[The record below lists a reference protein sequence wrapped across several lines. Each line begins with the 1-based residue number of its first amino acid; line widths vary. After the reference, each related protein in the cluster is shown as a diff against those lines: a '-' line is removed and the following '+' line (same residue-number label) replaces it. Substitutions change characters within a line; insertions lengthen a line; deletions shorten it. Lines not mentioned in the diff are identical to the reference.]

1 MSQNLVSNLTLRIE
15 QEKQMMQEYQ
25 ASIELFQ
32 KSTQSL
38 LSSSEESLQSL
49 KINAQ
54 HTTENAIKLLAE
66 AKSSLISVQSESQN
80 LAQSL
85 QRQTKETS
93 DLLNQQQQQLKQLKA
108 QSDQLNSMSHGIAE
122 KAKLKKALFT
132 SNIVLASIAL
142 ILIISSFLF
151 AYVSKSKYNDIQAM
165 QNKVDYLKSQGG
177 SMITTT
183 CGGKLCVE
191 LDPKYQDMNYALD
204 SGTRPLA
211 IVREIR

>member
-177 SMITTT
+177 
-183 CGGKLCVE
+183 
-191 LDPKYQDMNYALD
+191 A
-204 SGTRPLA
+204 
-211 IVREIR
+211 

>member
-1 MSQNLVSNLTLRIE
+1 
-15 QEKQMMQEYQ
+15 MMQEHQ

-32 KSTQSL
+32 QNTQNL

-54 HTTENAIKLLAE
+54 RTTENAINLLAE

-108 QSDQLNSMSHGIAE
+108 QSDQLNSMSQEIA
-122 KAKLKKALFT
+122 KTAKIKKTLFT

-142 ILIISSFLF
+142 IFIISSLLL

-177 SMITTT
+177 SMMTTT

-191 LDPKYQDMNYALD
+191 LDPKYQKANYALD
-204 SGTRPLA
+204 DGTRPLA